1 MKLFS
6 NFCDIKKCLNLQGK
20 SRTLK
25 KQKSKD
31 RFHRFDCNVVSV
43 FVGTENFFSH
53 DIKNT
58 LRENKETV
66 KLINEALIRAMCY
79 FESHRE
85 DCVDLMVDQL
95 NANKEYV
102 EAYML
107 NEHYRI
113 NQDTVKNIVMDNYN
127 YMMKVGGIE
136 NPDKSVN
143 MEDRIYNKLYK
154 EALDEAVE
162 KWGDEDKDFYDNA
175 VKFYQENNE

>member
-1 MKLFS
+1 
-6 NFCDIKKCLNLQGK
+6 
-20 SRTLK
+20 
-25 KQKSKD
+25 
-31 RFHRFDCNVVSV
+31 
-43 FVGTENFFSH
+43 
-53 DIKNT
+53 
-58 LRENKETV
+58 
-66 KLINEALIRAMCY
+66 
-79 FESHRE
+79 
-85 DCVDLMVDQL
+85 MVDQL

-113 NQDTVKNIVMDNYN
+113 NPDTVKNIVMDNYN

-154 EALDEAVE
+154 E
-162 KWGDEDKDFYDNA
+162 WGDEDKDFYDNA